1 MPKTVQF
8 TKGSIIFFE
17 GDKNENI
24 YILQSGSIVL
34 KSLDMETGEQI
45 QEQLHIG
52 EFFGVKSALAHMPAL
67 VTASVVVDS
76 VVVLMSINEF
86 EKIFSA
92 KLEVIE
98 KMLRVFSRSLRD
110 IHKKMEEFFK
120 TDAVAV
126 SPERGMMLVAQAFYN
141 DGQFTSCVN
150 VLERIIKLKPDA
162 AIERQVIALY
172 KDAKGRAEREKK
184 NNTYTT
190 VAPTQKSGLAANQ
203 FNFPAFDRF
212 TKKYAPGEV
221 IISEYEP
228 GETFYLIKR
237 GEVQISKCIKDQ
249 NKNLDILTQ
258 GAFFGEMAILDNSQR
273 SASCV
278 ARTEVECLEF
288 NRANFK
294 ALVLGNP
301 QIVMNL
307 LKLFC
312 KRIYDQ
318 KRQFKIILI
327 KNISVRICDVILM
340 YDELSGSSRRDPVE
354 GNTRRTFN
362 VTVSDIAGWAAV
374 GQDVARDE
382 LTKLMDR
389 GRVQIFDNRL
399 IVNNI
404 HDIRRSVDSYYQK
417 LEANAKFLTRNSE

>member
-1 MPKTVQF
+1 M
-8 TKGSIIFFE
+8 
-17 GDKNENI
+17 
-24 YILQSGSIVL
+24 
-34 KSLDMETGEQI
+34 
-45 QEQLHIG
+45 
-52 EFFGVKSALAHMPAL
+52 
-67 VTASVVVDS
+67 
-76 VVVLMSINEF
+76 
-86 EKIFSA
+86 
-92 KLEVIE
+92 
-98 KMLRVFSRSLRD
+98 
-110 IHKKMEEFFK
+110 
-120 TDAVAV
+120 
-126 SPERGMMLVAQAFYN
+126 
-141 DGQFTSCVN
+141 
-150 VLERIIKLKPDA
+150 
-162 AIERQVIALY
+162 
-172 KDAKGRAEREKK
+172 
-184 NNTYTT
+184 
-190 VAPTQKSGLAANQ
+190 
-203 FNFPAFDRF
+203 
-212 TKKYAPGEV
+212 

-354 GNTRRTFN
+354 GNTKRSFN

-404 HDIRRSVDSYYQK
+404 HEIRRSVDSYYQK